1 MHLARIVVG
10 VDLTQASI
18 QAAAWAAQTFA
29 PEADVVLLHCIS
41 PLLPERT
48 VACERQHAAGYLSY
62 LAARIGT
69 TRCTY
74 QIEVGDAARCLA
86 DLAAQVDADLIAVGE
101 HEDHPDREP
110 ALGSTAE
117 QLVRCADVPVL
128 LCADRRSGAPR
139 SVLLPLES
147 PDVDSSVA
155 DWTEALAERFH
166 ARVVLVHVQPPNG
179 NSLTRN
185 ARVLARLERFT
196 TPWTHVA
203 HDLPPDRVLV
213 DAVLGDE
220 GEAVLAEAKRFDS
233 DLVLLPAP
241 TGETSADA
249 RDPVDRVLRSSEC
262 AVLVVP
268 PLEHPPA
275 S

>member
-1 MHLARIVVG
+1 MHLARIVIG
-10 VDLTQASI
+10 VDLTKASI
-18 QAAAWAAQTFA
+18 QAAAWAAQSFA

-41 PLLPERT
+41 PLLPQQK
-48 VACERQHAAGYLSY
+48 VACARQHAAGYLSY
-62 LAARIGT
+62 LASRIGT

-74 QIEVGDAARCLA
+74 HIEVGDPARCLA
-86 DLAAQVDADLIAVGE
+86 DLAAQVDANLIAVGE
-101 HEDHPDREP
+101 HEDHPEREP

-117 QLVRCADVPVL
+117 QLVRCADLPVL

-147 PDVDSSVA
+147 PDVESAVA
-155 DWTEALAERFH
+155 GWTEALANRFH
-166 ARVVLVHVQPPNG
+166 ARVVLVHVQPPSNG
-179 NSLTRN
+179 HLTRH
-185 ARVLARLERFT
+185 AFELARRVTNT

-203 HDLPPDRVLV
+203 HDIPPERVLV

-220 GEAVLAEAKRFDS
+220 GDAVLAEAKRFDS
-233 DLVLLPAP
+233 DLVLLQPP

-249 RDPVDRVLRSSEC
+249 TEPVDRVLRSSEC

-268 PLEHPPA
+268 PLEHPPVQ
-275 S
+275 